1 MTKATI
7 KIENNTLTISSTQFV
22 KDIVVTNPHK
32 EVLFYRIQDLIGDEP
47 FMQFE
52 ILGGLSQ
59 ADIDYIWS
67 SLDNDEV
74 ALAHKAG
81 IKSYDEFW
89 ESLGYADDNWESY
102 DAMAAQ

>member
-22 KDIVVTNPHK
+22 KDIVVTSPYK
-32 EVLFYRIQDLIGDEP
+32 EVLFYRIQELIGDEP

-52 ILGGLSQ
+52 ILGGLNELE
-59 ADIDYIWS
+59 IDYIWKS
-67 SLDNDEV
+67 FDSDEIE
-74 ALAHKAG
+74 LAHKAG

-89 ESLGYADDNWESY
+89 DSLGYSDDGMVV
-102 DAMAAQ
+102 A